1 MAEQTNLGQLLLR
14 AFRWFDEGLVRAL
27 HAAGWPELTRA
38 HSLVFAHL
46 DPGGTR
52 TAELARRAGISRQ
65 AVHQTV
71 QELQRLDL
79 VTLVPDPTNRSAKLV
94 VPTDRG
100 QASIRVAKATLAELE
115 GELAQRLGQDQIQAL
130 RQALE
135 ADWGPTIDGSPGGEL
150 PPQRR
155 LRDGELG
162 L

>member
-1 MAEQTNLGQLLLR
+1 MAEPVNLGQLLLR
-14 AFRWFDEGLVRAL
+14 AFRWFDESLIAAL

-38 HSLVFAHL
+38 HSLVFAQL

-52 TAELARRAGISRQ
+52 TAEIARRAGISRQ

-71 QELQRLDL
+71 QELQRLGL
-79 VTLVPDPTNRSAKLV
+79 VRLVPDPTNRSAKLV

-100 QASIRVAKATLAELE
+100 QASIGVAKTTLAKLE
-115 GELAQRLGQDQIQAL
+115 GELAQRLGRDQVQAL

-135 ADWGPTIDGSPGGEL
+135 ADWGPTIDSSPGGER

-155 LRDGELG
+155 VGGGG
-162 L
+162 LDL

>member
-1 MAEQTNLGQLLLR
+1 MGEQTNLGQLLLR
-14 AFRWFDEGLVRAL
+14 AFRWFDESLIAVL

-38 HSLVFAHL
+38 HSLVFAQL

-52 TAELARRAGISRQ
+52 TAEIARRAGISRQ

-71 QELQRLDL
+71 QELQRLGL
-79 VTLVPDPTNRSAKLV
+79 VGLVPDPSNRSAKLV

-100 QASIRVAKATLAELE
+100 QASIRVATATLAKLE
-115 GELAQRLGQDQIQAL
+115 GELTRRLGRDQVQAL

-150 PPQRR
+150 PAQRR
-155 LRDGELG
+155 VGDGGLG

>member
-1 MAEQTNLGQLLLR
+1 MAERVNLGQLLLR
-14 AFRWFDEGLVRAL
+14 AFRWFDESLLSAL

-38 HSLVFAHL
+38 HSLVFAQL
-46 DPGGTR
+46 DTKGTR
-52 TAELARRAGISRQ
+52 TAEIARRAGISRQ

-71 QELQRLDL
+71 QELQRLGL
-79 VTLVPDPTNRSAKLV
+79 VRLVPDPTNRSAKLV

-100 QASIRVAKATLAELE
+100 RDSIRVAKATLANLE
-115 GELAQRLGQDQIQAL
+115 DELAQRLGRQHVQAL

-150 PPQRR
+150 PAQRR
-155 LRDGELG
+155 SGSGELG

>member
-14 AFRWFDEGLVRAL
+14 AFRWFDERLIAAL

-46 DPGGTR
+46 DPRGTR

-71 QELQRLDL
+71 QELRRLGL
-79 VTLVPDPTNRSAKLV
+79 VSLVPDPTNRSAKLV

-100 QASIRVAKATLAELE
+100 QASIRVAKATLANLE
-115 GELAQRLGQDQIQAL
+115 DELAQRLGRDHVQAL

-135 ADWGPTIDGSPGGEL
+135 ADWGPTINGSPGG
-150 PPQRR
+150 
-155 LRDGELG
+155 
-162 L
+162 

>member
-1 MAEQTNLGQLLLR
+1 MDKQTNLGQLLLR
-14 AFRWFDEGLVRAL
+14 AFRWFDESLIAAL

-46 DPGGTR
+46 NPGGTR

-71 QELQRLDL
+71 QELQRLGL
-79 VTLVPDPTNRSAKLV
+79 VRLVPDPTNRSAKLV

-100 QASIRVAKATLAELE
+100 QASIRVAKATLTNLE
-115 GELAQRLGQDQIQAL
+115 DELAHRLGQDRVQAL

-135 ADWGPTIDGSPGGEL
+135 ADWGPTIDGSAGGEL
-150 PPQRR
+150 PAHRR
-155 LRDGELG
+155 PGGGEPG

>member
-1 MAEQTNLGQLLLR
+1 MGEQTNLGQLLLR
-14 AFRWFDEGLVRAL
+14 AFRWFDESLLNAL

-46 DPGGTR
+46 DIKGTR

-71 QELQRLDL
+71 QELQRLGL
-79 VTLVPDPTNRSAKLV
+79 VRLVPDPTNRSAKLV

-100 QASIRVAKATLAELE
+100 QASIRVAKATLADLE
-115 GELAQRLGQDQIQAL
+115 GELAQRLGRGQLQSL

-135 ADWGPTIDGSPGGEL
+135 ADWGPTIDGSGGGERST
-150 PPQRR
+150 Q
-155 LRDGELG
+155 LRVGGGESDL
-162 L
+162 

>member
-14 AFRWFDEGLVRAL
+14 AFRWFDESLIRAL

-38 HSLVFAHL
+38 HSLVFAQL
-46 DPGGTR
+46 DTKGTR

-71 QELQRLDL
+71 GELQRLGL
-79 VTLVPDPTNRSAKLV
+79 VRLVPDPTNRSAKLV

-100 QASIRVAKATLAELE
+100 RDSIRVAKAVLADLE
-115 GELAQRLGQDQIQAL
+115 SELAHRLGRGQVRAL

-135 ADWGPTIDGSPGGEL
+135 ADWGPTIDA
-150 PPQRR
+150 
-155 LRDGELG
+155 
-162 L
+162 

>member
-1 MAEQTNLGQLLLR
+1 MAEPVNLGQLLLR
-14 AFRWFDEGLVRAL
+14 AFRWFDESLIAAL

-38 HSLVFAHL
+38 HSLVFAQL

-52 TAELARRAGISRQ
+52 TAEIARRAGISRQ

-71 QELQRLDL
+71 QELQRLGL
-79 VTLVPDPTNRSAKLV
+79 VRLVPDPTNRSAKLV

-100 QASIRVAKATLAELE
+100 RDSIGVAKTTLAKLE
-115 GELAQRLGQDQIQAL
+115 GELAQRLGRDQVQAL

-135 ADWGPTIDGSPGGEL
+135 ADWGPTIDSSPGGER

-155 LRDGELG
+155 VGGGG
-162 L
+162 LDL

>member
-14 AFRWFDEGLVRAL
+14 AFRWFDESLIAAL

-38 HSLVFAHL
+38 HSLVFAQL
-46 DPGGTR
+46 DIGGTR

-71 QELQRLDL
+71 QELQRLGL
-79 VTLVPDPTNRSAKLV
+79 VGLVPDPTNRSAKLV

-100 QASIRVAKATLAELE
+100 QASIRVAKATLAKLE
-115 GELAQRLGQDQIQAL
+115 AELAQRLGRDQVRAL

-135 ADWGPTIDGSPGGEL
+135 ADWGPTVDGSAGGER
-150 PPQRR
+150 PPQPRVG
-155 LRDGELG
+155 DGELA

>member
-1 MAEQTNLGQLLLR
+1 MAEQVNLGQLLLR
-14 AFRWFDEGLVRAL
+14 AFRWFDESLIAAL

-52 TAELARRAGISRQ
+52 TAEIARRAGISRQ

-71 QELQRLDL
+71 QELQRLGL
-79 VTLVPDPTNRSAKLV
+79 VRLVPDPTNRSAKLV

-100 QASIRVAKATLAELE
+100 QASIRVAKATLANLE
-115 GELAQRLGQDQIQAL
+115 EELAQRLGRDRVRAL

-135 ADWGPTIDGSPGGEL
+135 AGWGPAIEGLPGGEL
-150 PPQRR
+150 PAQRR
-155 LRDGELG
+155 VGDGGLG

>member
-14 AFRWFDEGLVRAL
+14 AFRWFDESLIAAL

-52 TAELARRAGISRQ
+52 TAEIARRAGISRQ

-71 QELQRLDL
+71 QELQQLGL
-79 VTLVPDPTNRSAKLV
+79 VSLVPDPSNRSAKLV

-100 QASIRVAKATLAELE
+100 RDSIRVAKTTLAELE
-115 GELAQRLGQDQIQAL
+115 DELAQRLGRDQVQAL
-130 RQALE
+130 RTALE
-135 ADWGPTIDGSPGGEL
+135 ADWGPTIDGSPGGER

-155 LRDGELG
+155 VGDGG
-162 L
+162 LDL

>member
-14 AFRWFDEGLVRAL
+14 AFRWFDESLIAAL

-38 HSLVFAHL
+38 HSLVFAQL

-52 TAELARRAGISRQ
+52 TAEIARRAGISRQ

-71 QELQRLDL
+71 QELQRLGL
-79 VTLVPDPTNRSAKLV
+79 VRLVPDPTNRSAKLV

-100 QASIRVAKATLAELE
+100 RDSIGVAKTTLAKLE
-115 GELAQRLGQDQIQAL
+115 GELAQRLGRDQVQAL

-135 ADWGPTIDGSPGGEL
+135 ADWGPTIDSSPGGER

-155 LRDGELG
+155 VGGGG
-162 L
+162 LDL